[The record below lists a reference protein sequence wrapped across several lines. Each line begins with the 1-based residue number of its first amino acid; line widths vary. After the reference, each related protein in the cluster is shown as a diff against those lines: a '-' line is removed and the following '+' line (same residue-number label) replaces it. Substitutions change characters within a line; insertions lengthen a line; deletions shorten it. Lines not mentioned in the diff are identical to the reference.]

1 MSKFISFVLLCTML
15 SVSVSTAFADQIIL
29 KNGDKI
35 TGTIVKKDG
44 DSIVIKT
51 ESAGI
56 VTVVWSAV
64 EKIVSDAKLNVTL
77 ADGQLIKGKVDT
89 ENNKVNV
96 QTENAGTVAVEKDK
110 INIVRSDAEQAS
122 FEAAQ
127 ERLRNPSLGDL
138 WAGNADVGYSMTSGN
153 SRTST
158 FTAGIRAARETSR
171 DKISVYAN
179 AIKASNSTSG
189 RSVTSA
195 NALWYGA
202 RYDVNLSNKTFAFG
216 SADFEHDRPQKLRVR
231 SSFGAGLGYRAI
243 RNDRTQLDLFAG
255 AAYTLAY
262 FTNNTRTKG
271 AELLFGDDLKFKLN
285 SRMNLTQRW
294 VVYPGITNKGLRSV
308 FDASLVTNLNGW
320 LGWHVTVG
328 NRYNSKPAVGAKS
341 SDNYFSTGLRA
352 TFGGKK

>member
-1 MSKFISFVLLCTML
+1 MSKVISIVLICTIFL
-15 SVSVSTAFADQIIL
+15 GSASVALADQIIL

-51 ESAGI
+51 ESAGLI
-56 VTVVWSAV
+56 TVIWSAV
-64 EKIVSDAKLNVTL
+64 EKVVSETKLNVTL
-77 ADGQLIKGKVDT
+77 IDGQLIKGKVDT
-89 ENNKVNV
+89 ENNKISV

-110 INIVRSDAEQAS
+110 INIVRSDAEQAN
-122 FEAAQ
+122 FEAMQ
-127 ERLRNPSLGDL
+127 ERLRNPGLGDL
-138 WAGNADVGYSMTSGN
+138 WSGNADIGYSMTSGN

-158 FTAGIRAARETSR
+158 LTAGVRAARQTSR

-179 AIKASNSTSG
+179 AVKANNSTAG
-189 RSVTSA
+189 PSVSTA

-202 RYDVNLSNKTFAFG
+202 KYDVNLNNKTFAFG

-243 RNDRTQLDLFAG
+243 RSEPTQLDLFAG

-262 FTNNTRTKG
+262 YTNNTRTKG
-271 AELLFGDDLKFKLN
+271 AELLFGDDLKYKLN

-294 VVYPGITNKGLRSV
+294 VVYPGITNKGVRSN

-320 LGWHVTVG
+320 LGWHVTIG
-328 NRYNSKPAVGAKS
+328 NRYNSNPAVGAKK

-352 TFGGKK
+352 NFGNK